1 MLHIVC
7 LGKNCFQILKSGC
20 NASFCMYG
28 RLWLKLVRV
37 RVGSNYSKD
46 GGLLVDV
53 NSIIVHES
61 YNDSTS
67 DCDIALLKV
76 YKSP

>member
-1 MLHIVC
+1 
-7 LGKNCFQILKSGC
+7 
-20 NASFCMYG
+20 MYDS
-28 RLWLKLVRV
+28 LWLKLVRV
-37 RVGSNYSKD
+37 RVGSSYVKD
-46 GGLLVDV
+46 GGIVVDV

-76 YKSP
+76 YKSHPWLKVTLP